1 MLTLSE
7 DDVKAMINRNMG
19 CIEMDVFNANEKTF
33 EAINRNMGCIE
44 MVSATDCYQVRSI
57 NRNMGC
63 IEIAP
68 YLLHAHALY

>member
-1 MLTLSE
+1 
-7 DDVKAMINRNMG
+7 
-19 CIEMDVFNANEKTF
+19 MDVFNANEKTF
-33 EAINRNMGCIE
+33 EAINRNKGCIE